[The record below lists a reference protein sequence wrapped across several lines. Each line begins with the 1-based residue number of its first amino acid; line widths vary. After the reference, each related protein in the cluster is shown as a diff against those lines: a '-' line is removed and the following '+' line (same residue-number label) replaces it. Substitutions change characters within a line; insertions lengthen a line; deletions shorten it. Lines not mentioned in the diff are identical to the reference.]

1 MPKQL
6 DFSGQAETVTAA
18 PKPLDF
24 SAYAAPAA
32 VDPAAVAAFRVQHAS
47 DVPLPPSLDTS
58 AGTGSAPS
66 LFQRAAN
73 ISAGAGDA
81 ITGSLIRTPL
91 VLNLAS
97 GGLNSTLGLTA
108 NADADFAR
116 AQALQAQ
123 ADQYQRSAQEASPNG
138 AIAGNV
144 LGIVPKLVAPEVLA
158 VDALS
163 HGSDLGMRAIDQN
176 VSVPRA
182 EALMAEGNVA
192 GLAQN
197 LLPGNVAGNLL
208 TRALSGAVI
217 NAGTQALEQGVEHA
231 TAPEVVGV
239 PTVKDAA
246 TAAGIGAILSAVLG
260 HGSARPVGEGETL
273 QADPLPQGLPRG
285 ADYSA
290 KAEPVRPAPVDLGGN
305 VTVNAGGEAFT
316 PQQGAGVFADAL
328 AAARARATPAALG
341 EPVVAVDA
349 AGRAATTADQN
360 AALQPVPPPVPDPL
374 GLTDRQRALIAAD
387 PRTAREGAPIG
398 PKALPPPVVT
408 VDRTGQ
414 AQTTSQI
421 QQAIARQQQAAAER
435 QALGITPDIE
445 RTQGTRWAK
454 QDQAAREEAARQA
467 QLAELDQA
475 ISAKERPNQP
485 ARGRNAQPDETVDD
499 ALTFLAKRGGLDRR
513 TFVKEGLDPA
523 AARAPENRTRGGAS
537 RPLFR
542 AQGTGGMSLDQV
554 AETLWQHGYLPSAD
568 NNAALDLIMAGVNH
582 DTPTYSIH
590 RQDQGDLMALQQAK
604 QDAENAPP
612 ADYADVPFSFAG
624 ERAMTADRGALVQ
637 AHQMEAMGRDSVP
650 DRYGNQPGGEADTHI
665 ATGWSRG
672 KDGKWR
678 FEIDDSA
685 ATVNP
690 AFLDRA
696 EKYLR
701 LYDENQSLIARRE
714 AIGKPE
720 TAGQQRDLALVN
732 QLIMQNNRDLISTG
746 DAIKVGDVLDHP
758 DLLAAYP
765 QLADVRVAI
774 QPGGKSWGS
783 YNAGTNTITM
793 RSPGDYH
800 ASGDRSMKSV
810 LLHEIQHAIQ
820 DHEGFARGGSAQEF
834 RDKLMGQADVLRG
847 RLDAIDRLSAQ
858 ASANGDTAKL
868 AVLKKEADRVQK
880 EIEARGL
887 NDNQIV
893 DASHRDYRALAGEVE
908 ARNTQTRMNLPA
920 AERRQLPP
928 SETEDVPRSQ
938 QIVRFNN
945 AGPAERSGPDAH
957 DTQALATY
965 NARLSQYIGKAVR
978 FTPAAH
984 VPEPAARALAAFDD
998 AFGSHTIVVHN
1009 ETPNALDLNGV
1020 TLRDGVR
1027 LVNEDATSPLLTVAA
1042 HEMVHQLRKDAPE
1055 LYAEL
1060 EAEVRRQG
1068 RLDAYGAELN
1078 ARARASGE
1086 NRDVD
1091 PRVVAEELTADAT
1104 GDALSDPD
1112 FIERLAQQ
1120 NPSLFRRLAQRLM
1133 DFFASVSQKLRG
1145 LGSSQYLRDV
1155 EAFRTKLADVLER
1168 YGQRQQDGRSKPPM
1182 DPSDPAFQRVYH
1194 GTPHTVDKFSLQ
1206 KIGTG
1211 EGAQAYGWGLYF
1223 AGKREVALHYRDRLT
1238 DATAP
1243 VSTMTVRG
1251 ERVDPDSPEGHG
1263 ARLIAHNGKA
1273 EMKRLAKQML
1283 ADAKAGEPYTVET
1296 AQRKGMGPV
1305 EYYQRVADT
1314 IASVN
1319 KRDVTVSRGNVYKV
1333 EIPEDHDLLDND
1345 AKIGEQNAKVQE
1357 VARSLLRDEGYL
1369 REGENGPRQL
1379 ASAFRSMGLERGGMV
1394 RGPDGQLLYTM
1405 LAKKLGSEQAASQ
1418 YLNEHGIPGMR
1429 YKAGQIAGVRNA
1441 GTNYVI
1447 WDEGAIG
1454 APEPALSRKPA
1465 AADQTQT
1472 PEFRRW
1478 FGDSK
1483 VVDAEGKPL
1492 VVYHGTAADFD
1503 AFDNKRTGSN
1513 DAGLWGR
1520 GHYFASSA
1528 ESANSYALRQGDGA
1542 RVIPAYVS
1550 IKNPLI
1556 LKTGADLFTR
1566 LPDGT
1571 SAKDLVGPNLDGSK
1585 IKAIAEAGRHDG
1597 VIQYKPNG
1605 GIGDVVAF
1613 RPEQIKSATG
1623 NRGNFDPN
1631 EPSILFSR
1639 KPVDDSE
1646 YLQDMPSR
1654 RPGESQAAYLRRITR
1669 KNGAEI
1675 KAATALVKQQR
1686 QLGRYA
1692 LRGMMATH
1700 ARQSAIA
1707 DAALAQARRTFDK
1720 TPEVINFASVHEW
1733 ETGQPITDPDFRDF
1747 VKTMQDGFDQRIA
1760 AIHRMAPG
1768 ALESLIANYMPHLYE
1783 DSGKALKWY
1792 QNALGKR
1799 PMQGDR
1805 SFLKQRE
1812 WPTLKDAMASGLKPI
1827 SPNPVD
1833 WVLMKY
1839 HQMDKFIG
1847 LLTLKEDFARRGWL
1861 MKIDAGQ
1868 RVPEGFARVDDPAFQ
1883 IAGGLQG
1890 SYVVPEMIAKDINNY
1905 LAPGLSRYGA
1915 WRSIRAVQNAMVSWN
1930 LGWSAF
1936 HAGFTSIDNAVTHGA
1951 VGLQRLLDGDLKGGL
1966 VALVKAVPTMIT
1978 SPFEGGKLNRQ
1989 WTGQEA
1995 TDPHVA
2001 ALLDLL
2007 EQGGARMK
2015 MGSSTAEYNNA
2026 LPQVLRT
2033 IRQLQAPGAAA
2044 DRLNALTRRLRAE
2057 PGRGALEAGWGAL
2070 KGAGKAISALG
2081 EVGSFLIHHVLVPNQ
2096 KMAARVTLLKFELDH
2111 YAKALGKQ
2119 RGDYAGIISV
2129 MNPDVAKQLAS
2140 DVVDKVDFR
2149 LGQMTYDNF
2158 FYPKIAREIA
2168 QLLVMAP
2175 GWQAGAFQTMTG
2187 GIKDVGRLAKPEKL
2201 VGPLDKAGKVTDAT
2215 RPRFTNNLAN
2225 LIMLF
2230 LMVGGGNALYQW
2242 LVSGIEPDEMK
2253 DLVAPRTGRK
2263 NADDSDERLV
2273 APSYMKD
2280 HYEFFHHPLAMASHK
2295 LHPAWRL
2302 MWELGHNEDYFG
2314 NMIRD
2319 PHHPLGKQA
2328 KELAGYLLKSMLPFT
2343 ATNASKLKENGAT
2356 AGDYAANFVGITPA
2370 SASLTRTPFQAF
2382 VAKGGARGWDGPA
2395 RTPAQAEY
2403 SDKMRKAEN
2412 AMRTGQTPDL
2422 AGLTSKDVANLQ
2434 RRVRTLKPEMQFDR
2448 LSLADKLDAYDM
2460 ATTDERLRYHLDEV
2474 LNRTDPRRSI
2484 AFRRLPADEQ
2494 QALLDQLERIRS
2506 HSEAIGP

>member
-32 VDPAAVAAFRVQHAS
+32 VDPAAVAAFRAQHAS

-66 LFQRAAN
+66 LFKRAAN

-217 NAGTQALEQGVEHA
+217 NAGTQATEQGIEHA
-231 TAPEVVGV
+231 TAPAVVGA
-239 PTVKDAA
+239 PTVKDATVA
-246 TAAGIGAILSAVLG
+246 GGIGAILAAALG
-260 HGSARPVGEGETL
+260 HGAARPVGEGERL
-273 QADPLPQGLPRG
+273 VADPVPHGLPRG

-290 KAEPVRPAPVDLGGN
+290 RAEPIRPAPVDLGGN
-305 VTVNAGGEAFT
+305 VTVNAQGEAAT
-316 PQQGAGVFADAL
+316 PQQGAAAFTAAMDAL
-328 AAARARATPAALG
+328 RGRTTPPALG

-349 AGRAATTADQN
+349 AGRAATTSDQH
-360 AALQPVPPPVPDPL
+360 AALQPAPPVAPDPL

-387 PRTAREGAPIG
+387 PRSAREGAPIG

-435 QALGITPDIE
+435 KALGITPDIE

-467 QLAELDQA
+467 KLAELDQA
-475 ISAKERPNQP
+475 ISAKERANQP
-485 ARGRNAQPDETVDD
+485 ARGLNAQPDETVDD

-513 TFVKEGLDPA
+513 TFVQEGIDPA
-523 AARAPENRTRGGAS
+523 VARAPENRTRGGAS

-624 ERAMTADRGALVQ
+624 ERAMTADRGALEQ
-637 AHQMEAMGRDSVP
+637 AQQMEAMGRDSVP
-650 DRYGNQPGGEADTHI
+650 DRYGNQPGSPEDTHI
-665 ATGWSRG
+665 ATGWHRG
-672 KDGKWR
+672 VDGKWR

-685 ATVNP
+685 ATVNRDVLEP
-690 AFLDRA
+690 GKVRSRQLNA
-696 EKYLR
+696 
-701 LYDENQSLIARRE
+701 LIAARQDAFKGGDTGEVARLSAQIKE
-714 AIGKPE
+714 VAATRAKVPRATVGEVLNHPE
-720 TAGQQRDLALVN
+720 
-732 QLIMQNNRDLISTG
+732 
-746 DAIKVGDVLDHP
+746 
-758 DLLAAYP
+758 LLRAYP
-765 QLADVRVAI
+765 ELANVKVRVN
-774 QPGGKSWGS
+774 PLTTSWAS
-783 YNAGTNTITM
+783 YNTGENAIEIRDPSAYPAEGN
-793 RSPGDYH
+793 RSL
-800 ASGDRSMKSV
+800 KSV

-820 DHEGFARGGSAQEF
+820 SHEGFARGGNSREVRSMPEYEQELRQRIAENNGRMPSWTEAQPS
-834 RDKLMGQADVLRG
+834 DQNIADG
-847 RLDAIDRLSAQ
+847 
-858 ASANGDTAKL
+858 L
-868 AVLKKEADRVQK
+868 AHEV
-880 EIEARGL
+880 
-887 NDNQIV
+887 
-893 DASHRDYRALAGEVE
+893 YRRLAGEVE
-908 ARNTQTRMNLPA
+908 ARNTQTRMTMDA
-920 AERRQLPP
+920 GQRRAVPP
-928 SETEDVPRSQ
+928 SETADVPRSQ

-945 AGPAERSGPDAH
+945 PTTAERSGPNAQDA
-957 DTQALATY
+957 QAIATY
-965 NARLSQYIGKAVR
+965 NARLSEYIGQPVR
-978 FTPAAH
+978 FTAATD

-998 AFGSHTIVVHN
+998 AFGSRTIVVRN
-1009 ETPNALDLNGV
+1009 ETPDALDLNGV

-1120 NPSLFRRLAQRLM
+1120 NPGLFRRLAQRLM
-1133 DFFASVSQKLRG
+1133 DFFDSLTRQLRG

-1168 YGQRQQDGRSKPPM
+1168 YGQRQQGGR
-1182 DPSDPAFQRVYH
+1182 
-1194 GTPHTVDKFSLQ
+1194 G
-1206 KIGTG
+1206 
-1211 EGAQAYGWGLYF
+1211 
-1223 AGKREVALHYRDRLT
+1223 DR
-1238 DATAP
+1238 
-1243 VSTMTVRG
+1243 
-1251 ERVDPDSPEGHG
+1251 
-1263 ARLIAHNGKA
+1263 
-1273 EMKRLAKQML
+1273 
-1283 ADAKAGEPYTVET
+1283 
-1296 AQRKGMGPV
+1296 
-1305 EYYQRVADT
+1305 
-1314 IASVN
+1314 
-1319 KRDVTVSRGNVYKV
+1319 
-1333 EIPEDHDLLDND
+1333 
-1345 AKIGEQNAKVQE
+1345 
-1357 VARSLLRDEGYL
+1357 
-1369 REGENGPRQL
+1369 
-1379 ASAFRSMGLERGGMV
+1379 
-1394 RGPDGQLLYTM
+1394 
-1405 LAKKLGSEQAASQ
+1405 AAS
-1418 YLNEHGIPGMR
+1418 
-1429 YKAGQIAGVRNA
+1429 
-1441 GTNYVI
+1441 
-1447 WDEGAIG
+1447 
-1454 APEPALSRKPA
+1454 EPALSRKA
-1465 AADQTQT
+1465 ATTDQTQT
-1472 PEFRRW
+1472 PEFVRW

-1492 VVYHGTAADFD
+1492 VVYHGTMDGGFD
-1503 AFDNKRTGSN
+1503 TFERGNGGTYGAGIYFSN
-1513 DAGLWGR
+1513 DKGMANFWAG
-1520 GHYFASSA
+1520 
-1528 ESANSYALRQGDGA
+1528 D
-1542 RVIPAYVS
+1542 RVSEGLGFDHGGSVLPAYVR
-1550 IKNPLI
+1550 IEHP
-1556 LKTGADLFTR
+1556 ADGDTAGEFESR
-1566 LPDGT
+1566 Y
-1571 SAKDLVGPNLDGSK
+1571 GSDAWREMEK
-1585 IKAIAEAGRHDG
+1585 SGYDG
-1597 VIQYKPNG
+1597 VIADDG
-1605 GIGDVVAF
+1605 AEIVAF
-1613 RPEQIKSATG
+1613 HPEQIKSAIG
-1623 NRGNFDPN
+1623 NRGTFDPE

-1654 RPGESQAAYLRRITR
+1654 RPGESQAAYLKRITR

-1692 LRGMMATH
+1692 LRGMMATQ
-1700 ARQSAIA
+1700 ARQAAIA
-1707 DAALAQARRTFDK
+1707 DAALAQARKTFDK
-1720 TPEVINFASVHEW
+1720 TPQVINFASVHEW

-1747 VKTMQDGFDQRIA
+1747 VKTMQEGFDQRIA
-1760 AIHRMAPG
+1760 AIQRMAPG

-1783 DSGKALKWY
+1783 DTGKALKWY

-1799 PMQGDR
+1799 PLQGDR

-1827 SPNPVD
+1827 SANPVD

-1861 MKIDAGQ
+1861 MKIDSGQ

-1905 LAPGLSRYGA
+1905 LAPGLSKYGA
-1915 WRSIRAVQNAMVSWN
+1915 WRTIRAVQNAMVSWN

-1966 VALVKAVPTMIT
+1966 VALVKAVPTMLT
-1978 SPFEGGKLNRQ
+1978 SPFEGGHLNRQ
-1989 WTGQEA
+1989 WTGQA
-1995 TDPHVA
+1995 QTDPHTA

-2015 MGSSTAEYNNA
+2015 MGTSTAEYNNA

-2033 IRQLQAPGAAA
+2033 IRQMQASGAAQDA
-2044 DRLNALTRRLRAE
+2044 FAALGRRMKSMPAKTLAE
-2057 PGRGALEAGWGAL
+2057 TGWGTL

-2111 YAKALGKQ
+2111 YAKQLGKQ

-2187 GIKDVGRLAKPEKL
+2187 GIKDVARLVKPEGL
-2201 VGPLDKAGKVTDAT
+2201 VGPLDKAGKITDAT

-2242 LVSGIEPDEMK
+2242 LVSGIEPDEAK

-2280 HYEFFHHPLAMASHK
+2280 HYEFFHHPGQMIANK

-2319 PHHPLGKQA
+2319 PHHPLGQQA
-2328 KELAGYLLKSMLPFT
+2328 KELAGYLAKSMLPFT

-2382 VAKGGARGWDGPA
+2382 VAKGGARGWDYPA
-2395 RTPAQAEY
+2395 ATPAEAEY
-2403 SDKMRKAEN
+2403 QDRKRKAEN

-2422 AGLTSKDVANLQ
+2422 TGLEPKDIARMQ
-2434 RRVRTLKPEMQFDR
+2434 RTVQTPKPELQFDR
-2448 LSLADKLDAYDM
+2448 LSLADKLEAYDM
-2460 ATTDERLRYHLDEV
+2460 ATPAERRRYHLDEV
-2474 LNRTDPRRSI
+2474 LSRTDPRRSI
-2484 AFRRLPADEQ
+2484 AFRRLPSDEQ
-2494 QALLDQLERIRS
+2494 QALLDQLARIRS